1 MYDFVYILI
10 NYKSIFVL
18 YNTLFNLFIFIIIL
32 NRQTSNFNQ
41 RALNETQALKETLEL
56 KETQALKVSVKK
68 N

>member
-32 NRQTSNFNQ
+32 NRQK
-41 RALNETQALKETLEL
+41 LNREKLSEALKKIEL
-56 KETQALKVSVKK
+56 K
-68 N
+68 